1 MTPTAQ
7 PMTNNMLDK
16 VKSLILSLSEEEKN
30 YFTSFVDSSNNK
42 VRYHNKIV
50 SLFHEIQS
58 EESRPFVV
66 LKSERKNL
74 EILES
79 KVLDSLLA
87 DNNLTRSGKYQGN
100 PNKELVLHKEALK
113 IMVLHKRQ
121 NTKRAFDLAQNLI
134 NQSLQLEKY
143 DIATSLIRQ
152 QLSFTSYFNDYDL
165 YKEKIAQLDQLEH
178 LQALINKA
186 VHYFHQI
193 KIRKHLNLKE
203 NYDVFIEQAYKTIIG
218 FSQKHESNTLSFIIT
233 FIKKEKLECEHE
245 LQSALQEASDLYTLY
260 HKLPGKSLVECIYEI
275 VLENAILCLELN
287 RKHEALFLLQRI
299 VNSAAPQSF
308 TQQKSRLLIIL
319 HHYLEQDY
327 QAAAKLLIL
336 YDDFEVNIPT
346 DQKNQWFYLVACIHF
361 KTKNFSKAIRMLSLK
376 SLGYNEEPSQKLK
389 YRFLNIAALIDSFQF
404 DQADNHMDALRKF
417 IERNK
422 LKETYEMLHF
432 TPLYQI
438 LYHAK
443 KHGYNF
449 EYIDSGVTSGFPIQR
464 LCPISTFLDLAFL
477 YRWIENK
484 LNLDV
489 DQKNPNFQDNRIN
502 EFYNNGKIQPIYS
515 S

>member
-1 MTPTAQ
+1 
-7 PMTNNMLDK
+7 MLDK
-16 VKSLILSLSEEEKN
+16 VKSLILTLSEEEKT
-30 YFTSFVDSSNNK
+30 YFTTFVDSSNNK

-58 EESRPFVV
+58 EESRPFEA

-178 LQALINKA
+178 LQTVINKA

-203 NYDVFIEQAYKTIIG
+203 NYDVFIEQAYKTVIG
-218 FSQKHESNTLSFIIT
+218 FSQKHESKTLSFIIT
-233 FIKKEKLECEHE
+233 FIKKEKLECEHQ
-245 LQSALQEASDLYTLY
+245 LQSALQEASDLYTLF
-260 HKLPGKSLVECIYEI
+260 HQLPSNSLVECIYEI

-287 RKHEALFLLQRI
+287 RKHEALFLLERI

-308 TQQKSRLLIIL
+308 THQKSRLLIIL
-319 HHYLEQDY
+319 HQYLERDY
-327 QAAAKLLIL
+327 PAAAKLLIL
-336 YDDFEVNIPT
+336 YEDFEVNIPSE
-346 DQKNQWFYLVACIHF
+346 QKNQWLYLVACIHF
-361 KTKNFSKAIRMLSLK
+361 KTKNFSKAIRTLSLK
-376 SLGYNEEPSQKLK
+376 SIGHNEEPRQKLK
-389 YRFLNIAALIDSFQF
+389 YRFLLIASLIDNFQF
-404 DQADNHMDALRKF
+404 DQADSQMEALRKF

-422 LKETYEMLHF
+422 LKETDEMLHF

-438 LYHAK
+438 LHQAK
-443 KHGYNF
+443 THGYNF
-449 EYIDSGVTSGFPIQR
+449 EYLNSGVTSDFPVQR
-464 LCPISTFLDLAFL
+464 LGSISTFLDLAFL
-477 YRWIENK
+477 YRWIETK
-484 LNLDV
+484 LQAPFNAT
-489 DQKNPNFQDNRIN
+489 KPNYLDNRIN
-502 EFYNNGKIQPIYS
+502 QYYQTGKLAPIFS
-515 S
+515 